1 MSLGNFGNLANKGFW
16 RCNTRSSKNSR
27 VGNLLFRSSL
37 FRSSLFRSHLSL
49 KKATVHERIALNK
62 RQNDKRT
69 SVSKSLS
76 VSLKKSDISDLF
88 MIQANR
94 LKKVASDL
102 LEKNVFSYIL
112 SG

>member
-1 MSLGNFGNLANKGFW
+1 MSLGNFGNLAKKGFW
-16 RCNTRSSKNSR
+16 RCNSSKNSR
-27 VGNLLFRSSL
+27 VGNSL
-37 FRSSLFRSHLSL
+37 FRSSLFCSHLSL

-62 RQNDKRT
+62 RQNDKIT

>member
-1 MSLGNFGNLANKGFW
+1 MLFALSL
-16 RCNTRSSKNSR
+16 
-27 VGNLLFRSSL
+27 SSL
-37 FRSSLFRSHLSL
+37 F
-49 KKATVHERIALNK
+49 KKSNREQIALKK

-69 SVSKSLS
+69 SLSKSLS